1 MKVTANT
8 PGHCQSPAK
17 IEGRE
22 NPSVFSLAGAGAGG
36 GGGEGTATC
45 RLETTFQVK

>member
-1 MKVTANT
+1 MKVTAT

-22 NPSVFSLAGAGAGG
+22 NPSVSLLGG
-36 GGGEGTATC
+36 GGDEGTATC
-45 RLETTFQVK
+45 RLETSFQVK